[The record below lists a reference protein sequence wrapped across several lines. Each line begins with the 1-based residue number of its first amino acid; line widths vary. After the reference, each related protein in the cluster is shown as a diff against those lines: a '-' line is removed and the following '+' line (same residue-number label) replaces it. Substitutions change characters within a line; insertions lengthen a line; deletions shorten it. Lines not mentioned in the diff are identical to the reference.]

1 MPQPSR
7 KTIADLIMQ
16 NIPRDLLL
24 GIEEGLNVGAE
35 RAFSAA
41 KSMHTGH
48 VKHAVGQMRAFH
60 MNETFNDALV
70 AGGANPTP
78 IKGNSLIV
86 GRAGMLT
93 LSRFN
98 VSARTWNNGRR
109 SAMRRQLAQA
119 NQAIEQLVQPG
130 LFAPAPITQATVFF
144 VASFS
149 GSMSFEPETPQTIYI
164 AVPDKDMKSWIFQE
178 PLERFC
184 SRYFE
189 VENPVQPDTAQPKLK
204 PGVAAETRKNQS

>member
-1 MPQPSR
+1 MSQPSR
-7 KTIADLIMQ
+7 KAIAELIMQ

-24 GIEEGLNVGAE
+24 GIEEGLNVGAA
-35 RAFSAA
+35 RAFSASR
-41 KSMHTGH
+41 SMHTGH

-60 MNETFNDALV
+60 MNETFNDALL

-78 IKGNSLIV
+78 IKGNSLVV

-98 VSARTWNNGRR
+98 VSARSWNNGRR

-130 LFAPAPITQATVFF
+130 LFAPTPITQATVFF

-149 GSMSFEPETPQTIYI
+149 GSMSYEPEAPQTIYI

-189 VENPVQPDTAQPKLK
+189 VENPVQPDMAQPKLK

>member
-1 MPQPSR
+1 M
-7 KTIADLIMQ
+7 M
-16 NIPRDLLL
+16 
-24 GIEEGLNVGAE
+24 NV
-35 RAFSAA
+35 
-41 KSMHTGH
+41 
-48 VKHAVGQMRAFH
+48 
-60 MNETFNDALV
+60 NEKFNDALA

-78 IKGNSLIV
+78 IKGNSLVI
-86 GRAGMLT
+86 GRSGMLT

-130 LFAPAPITQATVFF
+130 LFSPTPITEATVFF

-149 GSMSFEPETPQTIYI
+149 GSMAFEPETPQAIYI

-178 PLERFC
+178 SLERFC

-189 VENPVQPDTAQPKLK
+189 VENPSQPDMAQPKLK
-204 PGVAAETRKNQS
+204 PGVAAEARKNRS

>member
-7 KTIADLIMQ
+7 KAIAELIMQ

-24 GIEEGLNVGAE
+24 GIEEGLNVGAA
-35 RAFSAA
+35 RAFSGA
-41 KSMHTGH
+41 KGMHSGH
-48 VKHAVGQMRAFH
+48 VKHAVGQMRSFH
-60 MNETFNDALV
+60 MNETFNEALV

-78 IKGNSLIV
+78 IKGNSLVV
-86 GRAGMLT
+86 GRSGMLT

-130 LFAPAPITQATVFF
+130 LFSPTPITEATIFF

-149 GSMSFEPETPQTIYI
+149 GSMAFEPEAPQTIYI
-164 AVPDKDMKSWIFQE
+164 AVPDKNMKSWIFQE
-178 PLERFC
+178 SLESFC

-189 VENPVQPDTAQPKLK
+189 VENPAQPDMVQPKLK
-204 PGVAAETRKNQS
+204 PGVAAEARKRTS